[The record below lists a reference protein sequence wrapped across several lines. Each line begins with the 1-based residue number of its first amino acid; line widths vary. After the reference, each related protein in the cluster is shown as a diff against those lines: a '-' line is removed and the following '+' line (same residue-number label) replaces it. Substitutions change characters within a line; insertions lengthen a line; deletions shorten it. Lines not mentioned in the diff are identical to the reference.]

1 MQNIWEKSYNLN
13 WNAKDI
19 GDYEDYEDVMLQFFF
34 IKRTEEGREIFNMK
48 IFCIVVDLNA
58 VFTVVD
64 LI

>member
-1 MQNIWEKSYNLN
+1 MQNIWKKSYNLN

-19 GDYEDYEDVMLQFFF
+19 GDYEDVMLQFFF

-48 IFCIVVDLNA
+48 IFCIVVDLIA
-58 VFTVVD
+58 VFIVVD